1 MVLQAC
7 PDIAD
12 YAKGGIANWRDLQAV
27 VAVVRSM
34 LGISPSAWEAAQSA
48 MGELSAAIVVAGI
61 LQKGT
66 AVTSAGGYLRELTRK
81 AGEGEFTIG
90 PMLMAMISARKREQ
104 KRA

>member
-1 MVLQAC
+1 MPRGDA
-7 PDIAD
+7 PIRAF
-12 YAKGGIANWRDLQAV
+12 AM
-27 VAVVRSM
+27 VVRSM

-48 MGELSAAIVVAGI
+48 MGEIPAAIVVAGI

-81 AGEGEFTIG
+81 AKEGEFSVG
-90 PMLMAMISARKREQ
+90 PMLMALISGRKREK